1 VAKESGWP
9 MIANMLGVETLPI
22 KPGSVGKAVCGYDIK
37 IFNEEGN
44 EVQANQQGYVVVKP
58 HYLRTL
64 LNLWKDNT
72 RFRNGL
78 FRTVSW
84 LLFSGDGG
92 YKDEDDY
99 IYITGRVD
107 DVINV
112 AGHRLS
118 TAEMEEVVAL
128 INL

>member
-1 VAKESGWP
+1 

-58 HYLRTL
+58 LPPGTL

-72 RFRNGL
+72 RFR
-78 FRTVSW
+78 T
-84 LLFSGDGG
+84 G
-92 YKDEDDY
+92 YLEQFPGYYFQVTED
-99 IYITGRVD
+99 IKMR
-107 DVINV
+107 
-112 AGHRLS
+112 
-118 TAEMEEVVAL
+118 
-128 INL
+128 

>member
-1 VAKESGWP
+1 
-9 MIANMLGVETLPI
+9 L
-22 KPGSVGKAVCGYDIK
+22 CYDIK

-44 EVQANQQGYVVVKP
+44 EVQANQQGYVVVKLP
-58 HYLRTL
+58 LPPGTL

-72 RFRNGL
+72 RFRTGYL
-78 FRTVSW
+78 EQFPGYY
-84 LLFSGDGG
+84 FSGDGG

-118 TAEMEEVVAL
+118 TAEMEEVVASHQSVAECAVIG
-128 INL
+128 INDALRGTNTFGA